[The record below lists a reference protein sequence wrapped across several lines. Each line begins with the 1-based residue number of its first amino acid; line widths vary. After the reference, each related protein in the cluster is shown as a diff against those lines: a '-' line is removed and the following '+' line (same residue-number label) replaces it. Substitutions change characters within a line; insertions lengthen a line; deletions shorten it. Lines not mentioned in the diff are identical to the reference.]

1 MSNVR
6 CFFEVT
12 KAALCLVILIGWGF
26 SLLNI
31 SATFIN
37 EEVYLGTVVL
47 IAPLALKGA
56 RCLWRMNE
64 YILRCKKKYGEN
76 CRPSLFQ
83 TYMTA
88 GQMLIY
94 MKSLMDLGN
103 PVEVKSIR
111 WEADFLMGDFRKRIY
126 LMFFPAIEAAYY
138 VCFVPW
144 YFKHPII
151 YIEEPLSQG

>member
-1 MSNVR
+1 
-6 CFFEVT
+6 
-12 KAALCLVILIGWGF
+12 
-26 SLLNI
+26 
-31 SATFIN
+31 
-37 EEVYLGTVVL
+37 
-47 IAPLALKGA
+47 
-56 RCLWRMNE
+56 
-64 YILRCKKKYGEN
+64 
-76 CRPSLFQ
+76 
-83 TYMTA
+83 
-88 GQMLIY
+88 MLIY

-151 YIEEPLSQG
+151 YIEEPWCIVHAILIISNMLIFRSTHEFYPAYLHATHKIGKLILKNNL